1 MKRMS
6 AGAAAL
12 LFAIGLTS
20 GCKKDEPVAPPKESK
35 PAAEKPTGEAT
46 PGAEGVDKTGATP
59 EGKPAVDPAAGTQPA
74 AGQAAAGAATGP
86 VATVNGKPIAPD
98 EYNSELEKVTKS
110 GAEIPA
116 DRMQR
121 IKDNI
126 VKRLIEGELV
136 RQAVEQEGIQVTD
149 EDVEAEFT
157 QYRSRFKNDEQF
169 QNYLKHGN
177 ITEQSI
183 KDRIRD
189 KKALEK
195 LIEKKGNLT
204 VGEAEAREFYDK
216 NQRFYREREG
226 VKASH
231 ILVKL
236 EQNATPEQE
245 AEALKK
251 IQGIREE
258 ILKGGSFEEI
268 AKSKS
273 EGPSAEKGGD
283 LGFFSKGQ
291 MVQPFEEAAF
301 KLKIGDLSEPV
312 RTRFGYHLIKVHERR
327 EDKQKGFDEVRPQ
340 IEESLKNK
348 KFFQERRRLLE
359 DLRKEAKIEK
369 LVQ

>member
-6 AGAAAL
+6 VGALAL
-12 LFAIGLTS
+12 LFAVGMGA
-20 GCKKDEPVAPPKESK
+20 GCKKDEPAKPPKEGAS
-35 PAAEKPTGEAT
+35 AEKPTPTEAAQ
-46 PGAEGVDKTGATP
+46 PGANTAQAGAADA
-59 EGKPAVDPAAGTQPA
+59 GAAAGTATPA
-74 AGQAAAGAATGP
+74 LGAATGP
-86 VATVNGKPIAPD
+86 VATVNGKQIPPE
-98 EYNSELEKVTKS
+98 EYNAELAKVTKS

-116 DRMQR
+116 DRLQR
-121 IKDNI
+121 IKENI
-126 VKRLIEGELV
+126 LKRLIEGELV
-136 RQAVEQEGIQVTD
+136 KQAVEKETITVTPEEVD
-149 EDVEAEFT
+149 SAFKE
-157 QYRSRFKNDEQF
+157 YRDRFKNDEQF

-183 KDRIRD
+183 KDRILD
-189 KKALEK
+189 KRALEK

-204 VGEAEAREFYDK
+204 VTEVEAKEFYDK

-231 ILVKL
+231 ILIKL

-245 AEALKK
+245 KEALDKVNA
-251 IQGIREE
+251 IAARI
-258 ILKGGSFEEI
+258 KGGESFEEI
-268 AKSKS
+268 AKTESQ
-273 EGPSAEKGGD
+273 GPSADKGGD

-301 KLKIGDLSEPV
+301 KLKIGDISEPV

-327 EDKQKGFDEVRPQ
+327 EDKQKTFDEVRPQ

-369 LVQ
+369 SVE